1 MFHDEPQVLHYGNPD
16 EGMTLE
22 EGMCFTVEPM
32 INAGKRHIK
41 ILPDQWTAV
50 TKDHKLSA
58 QWEHTIM
65 VTEGEPEIF
74 TLRKDETSP
83 NK

>member
-1 MFHDEPQVLHYGNPD
+1 
-16 EGMTLE
+16 MTLE

-65 VTEGEPEIF
+65 VTADEPEIF

-83 NK
+83 TN

>member
-1 MFHDEPQVLHYGNPD
+1 
-16 EGMTLE
+16 
-22 EGMCFTVEPM
+22 MCFTVEPM

-74 TLRKDETSP
+74 TLRKDGQAPTNEDNQRGRGTRREAQRR
-83 NK
+83 NLTN

>member
-1 MFHDEPQVLHYGNPD
+1 
-16 EGMTLE
+16 MTLE
-22 EGMCFTVEPM
+22 KGMCFTVEPM

-65 VTEGEPEIF
+65 VTESEPEIF
-74 TLRKDETSP
+74 TLREDETSP